1 MNVIETLLNDTVK
14 EERKT
19 YYDTWIDS
27 LTDEELEE
35 LALEEKADRILNE
48 QKSFPD
54 YDLF

>member
-1 MNVIETLLNDTVK
+1 MNVIKILLNDKVK
-14 EERKT
+14 ERKKT
-19 YYDTWIDS
+19 CYDEWIDS

-54 YDLF
+54 YNLF

>member
-1 MNVIETLLNDTVK
+1 MNVIEILLNDKVK
-14 EERKT
+14 ERKKT
-19 YYDTWIDS
+19 CYDEWIDS
-27 LTDEELEE
+27 LTNEELEE

>member
-19 YYDTWIDS
+19 YYDKWIDS
-27 LTDEELEE
+27 LTEEELEE